1 MKKTLGRIVLTT
13 IAAAMLSLNVNAYTI
28 PEYSFDYEQ
37 YMGDCEHCDLCYNG
51 FYTDDAPNNGCSI
64 NIILKCEY
72 SYFNSVWT
80 IEDFPELKDLG
91 IEFEHIV
98 NHENWG
104 EWTDEEIEAKVSSRY
119 GFYHTLIDIYIAEEY
134 QSLENAEKV
143 KNAIMEAYE
152 NGRHPEFISV
162 DYTIYLQEDEVGLFA
177 LADINGDSEIN
188 SVDATMI
195 VRHALGVSGLDSVQ
209 QEWADVNQDGTV
221 NSIDATM
228 VVRYA
233 LGVIDKFGNVIE

>member
-1 MKKTLGRIVLTT
+1 MKTTLTKIITAVLSASTL
-13 IAAAMLSLNVNAYTI
+13 ALSASAYTI

-37 YMGDCEHCDLCYNG
+37 YMGDCEHCDLCYKG
-51 FYTDDAPNNGCSI
+51 FYTNDAPNNGCSI

-98 NHENWG
+98 NRENWR
-104 EWTDEEIEAKVSSRY
+104 EWTDDEIEARVSSQY
-119 GFYHTLIDIYIAEEY
+119 GFYHTVIDIYIAEEY
-134 QSLENAEKV
+134 QSFENAEKV
-143 KNAIMEAYE
+143 KNAIMEAYK
-152 NGRHPEFISV
+152 NGQHPEFISV
-162 DYTIYLQEDEVGLFA
+162 DYTIYLEEDKVGLFA
-177 LADINGDSEIN
+177 AADINGDSEIN

-195 VRHALGVSGLDSVQ
+195 VRHALGVSELDSTQ

-228 VVRYA
+228 VLRYA
-233 LGVIDKFGNVIE
+233 LGVIDKYGNVIE